1 MDCNAVLNNG
11 YINNG
16 LRSRDDDALLKLNNN
31 MNVNMNIMN
40 MNYNVNYTSVI

>member
-31 MNVNMNIMN
+31 MNMNMNIMN